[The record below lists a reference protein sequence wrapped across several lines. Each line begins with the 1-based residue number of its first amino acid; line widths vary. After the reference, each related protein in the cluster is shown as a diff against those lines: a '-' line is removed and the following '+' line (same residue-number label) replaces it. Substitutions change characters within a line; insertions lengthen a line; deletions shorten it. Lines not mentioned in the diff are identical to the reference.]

1 MMRRTGGSGERAE
14 LTDQGGRHHYELVV
28 LGSGPAGEKAAV
40 KAAYFGRRVA
50 VVEAEEAL
58 GGAGTNT
65 GTLPSKT
72 LKESALYYSGKYDK
86 GIYGADRDLE
96 RKTSIED
103 FMFRKAIVV
112 GEANAEVGANLQRH
126 GVDLYRGLGRFSDAN
141 TIVVE
146 RQGGDPIE
154 LRADNVIIAT
164 GSYPFHP
171 PAVPFDGKQ
180 IHDSDTI
187 LQISRL
193 PRSLCVVGAGVIGCE
208 YATIFSAMGTKV
220 HLVNNAQ
227 HILGFLD
234 HEISSELVTLM
245 AADATEILFG
255 AALAGVDAAAS
266 DEEDVTVRLQD
277 GREFGVDMFLFA
289 AGRSG
294 RTGGLNCEA
303 AGIAVGKRETII
315 VNDKYQTNVPNIY
328 AVGDVIGFPALAS
341 TSMDQGRVAVSH
353 MFEIDDFDSL
363 PKIFPYG
370 IYTIPEVSMVGMTE
384 EDAKESGVDYFVG
397 RAHHAKMARGAIMG
411 SKAGVLKLI
420 IRRSDS
426 VILGVHIV
434 GQQASELIH
443 YGLTLVKDRKSVMEV
458 IATVFNF
465 PTLHE
470 LYKYA
475 CYDALGNLSGRKLKE
490 T

>member
-1 MMRRTGGSGERAE
+1 M
-14 LTDQGGRHHYELVV
+14 DQGETENHYELVV
-28 LGSGPAGEKAAV
+28 IGSGPAGEKAAV
-40 KAAYFGRRVA
+40 KAAYFGHKAA
-50 VVEAEEAL
+50 VVEMEPVP
-58 GGAGTNT
+58 GGAGSNT

-86 GIYGADRDLE
+86 GLYGADRDLE

-112 GEANAEVGANLQRH
+112 KEADAEVAANLQRH
-126 GVDLYRGLGRFSDAN
+126 GVALFPGKAHFADSHR
-141 TIVVE
+141 IVVE
-146 RQGGDPIE
+146 TPDIDPVE
-154 LRADNVIIAT
+154 LHADNVIIAT

-171 PAVPFDGKQ
+171 ANVPFDGKR
-180 IHDSDTI
+180 IHDSDSI

-220 HLVNNAQ
+220 YLVNNAQ

-234 HEISSELVTLM
+234 HEISAELVTQM
-245 AADATEILFG
+245 AADGIEILFG
-255 AALAGVDAAAS
+255 ASLAGVEPPPHD
-266 DEEDVTVRLQD
+266 DGDVAVRLED
-277 GREFGVDMFLFA
+277 GRELSVDMFLFA

-294 RTGGLNCEA
+294 RTRDLNCEA
-303 AGIAVGKRETII
+303 AGVALGPRETVV
-315 VNDKYQTNVPNIY
+315 VNDRFQTNVPHIY

-341 TSMDQGRVAVSH
+341 TSMDQGRVAISH

-384 EDAKESGVDYFVG
+384 EEAKEAGIDYFVG

-420 IRRSDS
+420 IRKADS
-426 VILGVHIV
+426 VIIGVHIL

-443 YGLTLVKDRKSVMEV
+443 YGLTLVKDRKSLMEV
-458 IATVFNF
+458 ISTVFNY

-475 CYDALGNLSGRKLKE
+475 CFDALGNLSGRKLKE